1 MTRRSPLPHRS
12 AGFTL
17 IEVMISITLLAL
29 VAGICYAAFHL
40 GIRAVEKGEMA
51 VVTSQRLRAAAD
63 VLIHQIKS
71 TVAAPAMVEDEP
83 GPFFYGTATSMSFV
97 TESGQLG
104 GGGRAWVRYNFV
116 ADPPQLVME
125 ESPNTDADTLGGKTL
140 EAEAPQRATILDG
153 FRTMHFD
160 YLDGM
165 ECTDE
170 PGWVS
175 TWDSRE
181 SDCLP
186 TAVRIVVEGLFGLDE
201 DVWGQEIPLMA
212 YVTTYAEDNESGFQE
227 PQECD
232 TTASGGSGSETGTG
246 TGKKSGADKDA
257 EVDDADGEGDE

>member
-1 MTRRSPLPHRS
+1 MTRRPAVTHRS

-29 VAGICYAAFHL
+29 VAGICYAAFYL
-40 GIRAVEKGEMA
+40 GIRAVAKGEMA
-51 VVTSQRLRAAAD
+51 VVTSQRLRAATD
-63 VLIHQIKS
+63 VLIHQVKS
-71 TVAAPAMVEDEP
+71 TVAAPAMVDGEAA
-83 GPFFYGTATSMSFV
+83 PFFYGTATSMSFV

-104 GGGRAWVRYNFV
+104 GGGRAWVRYSFV

-125 ESPNTDADTLGGKTL
+125 ESPNTDADTLGGKTP
-140 EAEAPQRATILDG
+140 EAEEPQRATVLDG
-153 FRTMHFD
+153 FRAMHFD

-170 PGWVS
+170 PGWLS

-181 SDCLP
+181 LDCLP

-212 YVTTYAEDNESGFQE
+212 FVTTYNEDTDFPE

-232 TTASGGSGSETGTG
+232 DLTTTGGGSGTGTG
-246 TGKKSGADKDA
+246 TEKSGAADKD
-257 EVDDADGEGDE
+257 DDADDADVEGDE